1 MPASVWGW
9 ARVCGRGVSEWSRT
23 RSRWL
28 QWYIMGLAL
37 TGGRV
42 ATVGAGQE
50 DADSD
55 GSRQR
60 YGTLGW
66 INRARVSKCLMAGT
80 GGRVGGCEG
89 EMGWARV

>member
-1 MPASVWGW
+1 M
-9 ARVCGRGVSEWSRT
+9 SEWSRK

-37 TGGRV
+37 TRGWVV

-55 GSRQR
+55 GSHQR
-60 YGTLGW
+60 YTGMDQQGKGLE
-66 INRARVSKCLMAGT
+66 CLTAGT
-80 GGRVGGCEG
+80 GGRVGVRGKDGVG
-89 EMGWARV
+89 ERLRMASGSR